1 MGRRKQI
8 DQTYLVSLAER
19 LGRAP
24 HSEKSALIDAAASA
38 LGISRNA
45 VYSQLKTVGWS
56 SGRKTRA
63 DSGKGKVTPDEAR
76 IVAAI
81 MKNSSRATGKQLLGV
96 ETAMD
101 IARANGRLIT
111 DCSPS
116 TMLRALEQYGLHPNQ
131 LSQPSPH
138 TPMRSE
144 HPNHVWEF
152 DVSVCVLYYLDDGGL
167 SVMDKEKFYKNK
179 PVAESRVVNKRV
191 QRYLA
196 VDHYTGAFY
205 VRYFNRAG
213 EDKETIYEFLVDA
226 FLGQDHPQAPFR
238 GVPKMLVWD
247 AGSANQSKM
256 VKDFLDRLTV
266 DHWAHT
272 PGNPR
277 AKGQVERTHDIVER
291 DFEGRLHMMHVTD
304 MDQLNE
310 AAWTWMR
317 WYNARK
323 QHSRHGKTRYGLWQT
338 ISQDQ
343 LRLCPP
349 REICGQLLR
358 DGFEERRVRP
368 NLMISYALKGQPSIF
383 YSVRRVP
390 GIMVGDKV
398 RVCVNPYRYPNV
410 DVLVFGA
417 DGTETAYELV
427 PEERNEAG
435 FFIDAPVFGENYKAQ
450 PATLAEDNRRNLLQD
465 AYGVS
470 TQQEADKKRVKREP
484 AFRGEIDPVSYL
496 ASETVAYFMERPG
509 QALEVPGQFHVECQ
523 PLSLIEAMKR
533 LAAMRGRPLT
543 QDQNQRIRARYPDG
557 VAESALEEVM
567 SWLAQD
573 GQPETSKIAIH
584 N

>member
-1 MGRRKQI
+1 MRCRKQI
-8 DQTYLVSLAER
+8 DQAYLVDLAER
-19 LGRAP
+19 LDAALHG
-24 HSEKSALIDAAASA
+24 EKNALIDAAASA

-45 VYSQLKTVGWS
+45 VYSQLKTVGWT
-56 SGRKTRA
+56 SGRKQRA
-63 DSGKGKVTPDEAR
+63 DSGKGKVTPDEVR
-76 IVAAI
+76 FVAAV
-81 MKNSSRATGKQLLGV
+81 MKNSSRATGKQLLSV

-101 IARANGRLIT
+101 IARANGRLTT

-116 TMLRALEQYGLHPNQ
+116 TMLRALEQEGLHPKQ

-138 TPMRSE
+138 TSMRSL

-152 DVSVCVLYYLDDGGL
+152 DVSVCVLYYLDNGGL
-167 SVMDKEKFYKNK
+167 SVMDREKFYKNK
-179 PVAESRVVNKRV
+179 PVAESRIVNKRV
-191 QRYLA
+191 LRYI
-196 VDHYTGAFY
+196 VTDHYTGAFY
-205 VRYFNRAG
+205 VRYFLRAG

-226 FLGQDHPQAPFR
+226 FLGQEHPQAPFR
-238 GVPKMLVWD
+238 GVPIMLVWD

-256 VKDFLDRLTV
+256 VKDFLDRMFV
-266 DHWAHT
+266 KHWAHT
-272 PGNPR
+272 PGVPR
-277 AKGQVERTHDIVER
+277 AKGQVERSQDIVER
-291 DFEGRLHMMHVTD
+291 DFEGRLFMLRLTD
-304 MDQLNE
+304 ADQLNE

-323 QHSRHGKTRYGLWQT
+323 HHARHGKTRYGLWQT
-338 ISQDQ
+338 ISRDQ

-368 NLMISYALKGQPSIF
+368 NLMISYALKGQPSMF

-390 GIMVGDKV
+390 GVMVGDAV

-410 DVLVFGA
+410 DVLIPGA

-435 FFIDAPVFGENYKAQ
+435 FFVDAPVFGENYKAP
-450 PATLAEDNRRNLLQD
+450 PATLADDNRRNLLQD

-470 TQQEADKKRVKREP
+470 TQQEADKKRTRREP
-484 AFRGEIDPVSYL
+484 AFGGEIDPVSYL

-509 QALEVPGQFHVECQ
+509 HALEVPGQFHVERQ

-533 LAAMRGRPLT
+533 LRGMLGRALT
-543 QDQNQRIRARYPDG
+543 PDENTKIRARYPDG
-557 VAESALEEVM
+557 VAESELEEVM
-567 SWLAQD
+567 SWLANG
-573 GQPETSKIAIH
+573 GQPTASKAAV
-584 N
+584 NN